1 MVKLL
6 IGVYYRIVNVK
17 LLYVFNIYY
26 FFVGCEILSWMNLKL
41 IDVWIIKV
49 RIIYN

>member
-26 FFVGCEILSWMNLKL
+26 FFVGLWNIKLKEFK
-41 IDVWIIKV
+41 INRCMDNKS
-49 RIIYN
+49 